1 MNKAKIVPV
10 TSAPLSDNV
19 RRSFSQQQQQQPQ
32 GGMPLVSRRSF
43 LQQQMAS
50 APPITRR
57 SIAQSID
64 LKDMFLGDAYIF
76 QVQGLAAADSEAAYK
91 AITSAGCTSS
101 QDLLDFLNTHRQQAT
116 CSCGRAKKG
125 SSSMR
130 GGGNAFT
137 HANDCDT
144 RMAGLWANSL
154 VKMGIPAFHAMKII
168 ECLKKDL
175 K

>member
-1 MNKAKIVPV
+1 
-10 TSAPLSDNV
+10 V